1 MTNTTTPMRHQA
13 RQPNPS
19 APGAPDR
26 SRRTRS
32 RRTPGAT
39 RVRHLDFGL
48 GLDLLDDNDEA
59 PVPTPTNRLV
69 PPTAYN
75 DDYQQTPRPEC
86 WN

>member
-1 MTNTTTPMRHQA
+1 MTNTTTPM

-26 SRRTRS
+26 RLRE
-32 RRTPGAT
+32 TPHHAPDLE
-39 RVRHLDFGL
+39 RVRQRLDYGLGL
-48 GLDLLDDNDEA
+48 GLDLVDDNDEA

-69 PPTAYN
+69 PPTIRY

-86 WN
+86 CN

>member
-1 MTNTTTPMRHQA
+1 MTNTTTPMRH
-13 RQPNPS
+13 QPNPS

-26 SRRTRS
+26 RRRE
-32 RRTPGAT
+32 TPHHAPDLE
-39 RVRHLDFGL
+39 RVRQHLDYGL
-48 GLDLLDDNDEA
+48 GLDLVEDNDEA

-69 PPTAYN
+69 PPTVHN